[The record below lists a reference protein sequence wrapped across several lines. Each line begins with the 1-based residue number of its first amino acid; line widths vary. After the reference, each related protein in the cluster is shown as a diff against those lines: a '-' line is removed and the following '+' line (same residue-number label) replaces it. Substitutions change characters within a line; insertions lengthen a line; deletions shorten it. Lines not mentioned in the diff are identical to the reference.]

1 MTVAPSSVTLSD
13 YLGSMRRLLHD
24 PNDVFWSL
32 ADKTLYINESLQ
44 QRDIDTGGQRFI
56 GTFTLV
62 VGTTTYSFTTLSTAF
77 TNPTGNI
84 FDIVGITLLY
94 NGYRILLDERPY
106 SELIAPTGYLAYQNT
121 TNYVQAWARYGSQ
134 SIIIAP
140 SPSVAWSIEIDAT
153 IYSTPTQLAAL
164 TDADAVQFPY
174 TYPVPLYAC
183 YLAKQN
189 ERQFDEAGFFKD
201 RYDEAVNKIMAAR
214 TGISPS
220 LYPRGR

>member
-32 ADKTLYINESLQ
+32 ADKTLYINEALQ
-44 QRDIDTGGQRFI
+44 QRDIDTGGQRLI

-62 VGTTTYSFTTLSTAF
+62 VGTTTYSFTALSAATGF
-77 TNPTGNI
+77 TNGNI

-121 TNYVQAWARYGSQ
+121 TNYVMAWARYGSQ

-140 SPSVAWSIEIDAT
+140 SPSVAWDIEIDAT
-153 IYSTPTQLAAL
+153 IYSTPTALAAL